1 MMLRKTI
8 TFTARRALAALLPL
22 ALLAACAPA
31 PSVTTLGAVGP
42 ADSRPLQVQNV
53 FTAVIER
60 TGIEPSPFHEVKI
73 DEGFDAYIVVPVAE
87 RASIPEGIWTDELIP
102 DPEHDGRFTMAEDP
116 DDARIT
122 HLGYNA
128 WNNWDDLDW
137 NDWDDQV
144 DSLSPMLEATR
155 DGLVATH
162 IGFGRDYVMRLTFPQ
177 VAQGPITVRGT
188 TATAALVRYEGEDWE
203 PVVYRQFTFDPA
215 QLATVTDAKA
225 AVVEFRVTNAS
236 GKPFN
241 GLRKEHIH
249 FVMTTPE
256 KDEANQQANPDANH
270 EATPFDAL
278 EAIGD
283 GQYRIRVPFYSQK
296 ESGSLRFKVEVVSA
310 GAPINAT
317 FYRR

>member
-1 MMLRKTI
+1 MLRKTI

-31 PSVTTLGAVGP
+31 PSVTTLGAAAP

-53 FTAVIER
+53 LTAVVER

-73 DEGFDAYIVVPVAE
+73 DDYFDAYIVVPVEE
-87 RASIPEGIWTDELIP
+87 RASIPEDIWTDELIP
-102 DPEHDGRFTMAEDP
+102 DPEHDGRFTMAEEEDDP
-116 DDARIT
+116 RIT

-128 WNNWDDLDW
+128 YDNYDDFAW

-155 DGLVATH
+155 DGLVATR
-162 IGFGRDYVMRLTFPQ
+162 IGFGRDYEGMRLTFPQ

-188 TATAALVRYEGEDWE
+188 SETAALVRYEGENWD
-203 PVVYRQFTFDPA
+203 PVVYRQFTFDPEPIT
-215 QLATVTDAKA
+215 TVTDAKA

-249 FVMTTPE
+249 FVMTTPQ
-256 KDEANQQANPDANH
+256 KDAD
-270 EATPFDAL
+270 EATPFHAL

-283 GQYRIRVPFYSQK
+283 GQYRIRLPFYSQQ
-296 ESGSLRFKVEVVSA
+296 ESGSLRFKVEVVSS
-310 GAPINAT
+310 GAAINAN